1 MPKIHLT
8 YLNLYQNCIGSNA
21 SKHLILIRPKMVHDG
36 HKYLWLKTY
45 ISPAYKNPIFP
56 FYVLTASAYQGPS
69 YLTPPLQKKGA
80 HVKQALGYMWSLL
93 TLTLPRCS
101 FVDFSPCCK
110 QINLKQAPWFTR
122 STSPSRYLVLFGK
135 YCLPITTL
143 TSLPRS
149 FANWF
154 YYISL

>member
-1 MPKIHLT
+1 MPKIHFT
-8 YLNLYQNCIGSNA
+8 YLNLYLNCIGSNA

-56 FYVLTASAYQGPS
+56 FMFLR
-69 YLTPPLQKKGA
+69 PLPIRDLATWHHPFKRKV
-80 HVKQALGYMWSLL
+80 HMKQALGYMWSLL

-101 FVDFSPCCK
+101 FVDFSPCSK